1 MRAGPCAERMAQA
14 EGKGHASTAPDL
26 IECAM
31 DLSSLSLSSQRLLL
45 KSFSSADALEAFAA
59 ATPTLTRFMGWD
71 PAPSLEAFAP
81 IWQSWLPMMCAGTD
95 GHFAVRVKPG
105 LEFLG
110 MVGLHNT
117 GAAEPETGIWI
128 KESRH
133 GHGYGREAVAAVISF
148 AARNLAKRA
157 VVYPVVEQ
165 NGPSRRLAESLGG
178 SIVGTRLLRKAGGV
192 EHPEVVYRI
201 PARTDG

>member
-1 MRAGPCAERMAQA
+1 MCP
-14 EGKGHASTAPDL
+14 EGDMGECLDGTDL
-26 IECAM
+26 IEFAM
-31 DLSSLSLSSQRLLL
+31 DLSSVSLSSQRLLL
-45 KSFSSADALEAFAA
+45 KSFASEDAFEAFEAT
-59 ATPTLTRFMGWD
+59 TPTLTRLMGWD

-81 IWQSWLPMMCAGTD
+81 IWQSWFPMMYAGTD
-95 GHFAVRVKPG
+95 GHFVVRVKST

-117 GAAEPETGIWI
+117 SAAEPEAGIWI

-133 GHGYGREAVAAVISF
+133 GCGYGREAVATVISF
-148 AARNLAKRA
+148 AVRNLGKLA

-165 NGPSRRLAESLGG
+165 NGSSRRLAESLGG

-192 EHPEVVYRI
+192 EYPEVVYRI
-201 PARTDG
+201 PAPTDG